1 MWGKSCMLNS
11 RLKEKPN
18 GTTRVCKG
26 SYETLRGH
34 MENVKYR
41 RVLSIVKV
49 TFTYMLHGG

>member
-1 MWGKSCMLNS
+1 MGLRES
-11 RLKEKPN
+11 
-18 GTTRVCKG
+18 VCKG

-41 RVLSIVKV
+41 KVLSIVKV